1 VLGTARCDRVFAQ
14 RMTISAALRF
24 SARAQIIPGAG
35 LLAFEDPYRILQ
47 VTIGLSRKV
56 TVVLPD
62 VDVLTSRRIRNA
74 AGFDFQRCITLFSFP
89 ESNLITRIA
98 VRQPN
103 LAKDR
108 VLKTK
113 IGLMVRA

>member
-1 VLGTARCDRVFAQ
+1 MFRARVC
-14 RMTISAALRF
+14 SPL
-24 SARAQIIPGAG
+24 
-35 LLAFEDPYRILQ
+35 
-47 VTIGLSRKV
+47 
-56 TVVLPD
+56 
-62 VDVLTSRRIRNA
+62 RIRNA

-89 ESNLITRIA
+89 ESNLITGIA